1 MILYLIKFIACSA
14 ILMLLFHFLL
24 AKEKT
29 FCLNRWVLLL
39 LIPVSMLIPLIH
51 IPILL
56 PQESQVQIS
65 YLELVSNEPQEEISI
80 TPSSQAPSHHYWF
93 PGLYLVVFFL
103 LLISKLYA
111 LRRLIHWRNSEH
123 ARAIK
128 GAFLILSEKA
138 LSPFSFGKYI
148 FMHPNA
154 YKEGSEATHM
164 ILKHERVHIAQRHY
178 IDLAVMEFMT
188 LICWFNPVAF
198 MARRA
203 MTLNHEYLA
212 DQGVQGNVHPVKYKK
227 LLLKLSVRHSPTI
240 WASAISS
247 STLKLRLI
255 MINKSSNKSI
265 KMIRTAC
272 FGLSALLIITGF
284 SITTIDQQPDVLPPT
299 SRREQQWNKYQ
310 GTPDTKLPEFKGGMP
325 AFYSY
330 IESQLKYPLY
340 ARQNDIEGKVI
351 VQFIIEKD
359 GAISNVSTIS
369 GIGAGCDLEAESV
382 LKNTPAFNPA
392 MQRGRPVRVKMVLPI
407 EFFLSHNT
415 AASDQLRAGI
425 FKVGEM
431 ELFRNEALKV
441 DANYAN
447 GKWAGSIKDPE
458 DNFLPGATIEIEGT
472 STGTVTDI
480 NGKFSIKSKSTD
492 VLLINFAGYKTV
504 KFQLK

>member
-1 MILYLIKFIACSA
+1 MLYLIKFIACSA
-14 ILMLLFHFLL
+14 ILMLLFHFIL

-29 FCLNRWVLLL
+29 FRLNRWVLLL
-39 LIPVSMLIPLIH
+39 LIPVAMLIPIIS

-65 YLELVSNEPQEEISI
+65 YLELVGKEPVEGISF
-80 TPSSQAPSHHYWF
+80 TPSAQAPSPQYWF
-93 PGLYLVVFFL
+93 TGLYLVVFSFL
-103 LLISKLYA
+103 LIIKIITLL
-111 LRRLIHWRNSEH
+111 RLIHWRNTED
-123 ARAIK
+123 ARAIQ
-128 GAFLILSEKA
+128 GAFLILSEKVV
-138 LSPFSFGKYI
+138 SPFSFGKYI
-148 FMHPNA
+148 FMHPTT
-154 YKEGSEATHM
+154 YREGSEATEM

-188 LICWFNPVAF
+188 LICWFNPVVF
-198 MARRA
+198 RVRKA

-212 DQGVQGNVHPVKYKK
+212 DQKVQDFVHPVKYKR
-227 LLLKLSVRHSPTI
+227 LLLKLTVQHRPEV
-240 WASAISS
+240 WVSAISS

-255 MINKSSNKSI
+255 MINKASIKSI
-265 KMIRTAC
+265 MRMRTAC
-272 FGLSALLIITGF
+272 FSLSALLIITGF
-284 SITTIDQQPDVLPPT
+284 SINASDRQPDLLLSSSQT
-299 SRREQQWNKYQ
+299 QQQWRGSQ
-310 GTPDTKLPEFKGGMP
+310 STTDIKLPEFKEGMP

-330 IESQLKYPLY
+330 IERELKYPLY

-369 GIGAGCDLEAESV
+369 GIGAGCDHEAESV

-407 EFFLSHNT
+407 LFFLSNNT
-415 AASDQLRAGI
+415 AAADQLRVGI

-431 ELFRNEALKV
+431 ELFRNGGLKV

-447 GKWAGSIKDPE
+447 GKWAGNIKDSE
-458 DNFLPGATIEIEGT
+458 GNLLPGATIEIEGT
-472 STGTVTDI
+472 QTGTVTDI
-480 NGKFSIKSKSTD
+480 NGKFSIKSKSSD

-504 KFQLK
+504 KFELK